1 MILAWIFIGLGL
13 LGLLFVIN
21 FCVKMHNWK
30 MQGYK
35 GTYKAL
41 VNGRLGKVED
51 PKEMT
56 FISIENKMYHIGAWE
71 AYRDFRNIFND
82 DDGEY

>member
-1 MILAWIFIGLGL
+1 MILAWICIGLGL
-13 LGLLFVIN
+13 IGLLFVIS
-21 FCVKMHNWK
+21 FLIKIHYWK
-30 MQGYK
+30 MRGYK

-41 VNGRLGKVED
+41 ANGGLGKVED

-71 AYRDFRNIFND
+71 AYRDFRSMFDEGRN
-82 DDGEY
+82 